1 MEGGKNLFLYRK
13 EHPVKNPHPGGSP
26 CGGAEHT
33 AVAARRRRSIRQS
46 RILLYFLY
54 RKEHPVKNSFRED
67 RPAAERDMRPA
78 PSGNVVPFMADIR
91 IWDIIWFQADIYHYL
106 TNQLTIIPG
115 QWQMLQILTR
125 GL

>member
-13 EHPVKNPHPGGSP
+13 EHPVKNPNPGGSP

-33 AVAARRRRSIRQS
+33 AKAGRHG
-46 RILLYFLY
+46 L
-54 RKEHPVKNSFRED
+54 
-67 RPAAERDMRPA
+67 MPA